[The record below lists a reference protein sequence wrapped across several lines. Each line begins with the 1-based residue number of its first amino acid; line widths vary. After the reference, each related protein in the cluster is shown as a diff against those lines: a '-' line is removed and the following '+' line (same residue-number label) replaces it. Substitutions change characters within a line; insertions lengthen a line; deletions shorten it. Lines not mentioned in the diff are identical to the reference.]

1 MQIIVLCLFIAT
13 LLPIL
18 AKGPVA
24 WAMYRQFGRYDNRHP
39 REQQA
44 ALEGLGARAK
54 AAHYNSFEALVMF
67 SPGALAVLALGAVT
81 PTVEYMALG
90 FVACRL
96 AYLACYWLNMD
107 RLRSSFWTLGFGLS
121 LAMIWQAYNH
131 VSAI

>member
-1 MQIIVLCLFIAT
+1 MNVIILCLFIAT

-54 AAHYNSFEALVMF
+54 AAHYNSFEALMMF
-67 SPGALAVLALGAVT
+67 TPGALALVALDAAT
-81 PTVEYMALG
+81 QSAKYMAIG
-90 FVACRL
+90 FVVCRV
-96 AYLACYWLNMD
+96 AYLILYWTNKD
-107 RLRSSFWTLGFGLS
+107 SLRSTFWTIGFGLS
-121 LAMIWQAYNH
+121 LAMLWQAYSH
-131 VSAI
+131 VSGV